1 MPLFNPSFIRLPGL
15 LFAVQGDAASSSSSE
30 ANKFLAQAMQDSL
43 AEIETCELALEK
55 TSNDDIKAFS
65 QHMIDQ
71 HSRMGREIEQ
81 LASRKQAEL
90 PKDISEEQRSTY
102 EELSRLSGTE
112 FDRKFIDHNV
122 EDHEKDIRIFKE
134 QAQQLSDKDLKEF
147 AEKGARQ
154 LDEHLR
160 MAREVGRKL
169 HS

>member
-1 MPLFNPSFIRLPGL
+1 
-15 LFAVQGDAASSSSSE
+15 
-30 ANKFLAQAMQDSL
+30 MQDSL

-71 HSRMGREIEQ
+71 HSRMGQEIEQ
-81 LASRKQAEL
+81 LASRKQAQL

-102 EELSRLSGTE
+102 EELSKLSGAE

-122 EDHEKDIRIFKE
+122 DDHEKDIRIFKE

-147 AEKGARQ
+147 AENGARR
-154 LDEHLR
+154 LDEHLK